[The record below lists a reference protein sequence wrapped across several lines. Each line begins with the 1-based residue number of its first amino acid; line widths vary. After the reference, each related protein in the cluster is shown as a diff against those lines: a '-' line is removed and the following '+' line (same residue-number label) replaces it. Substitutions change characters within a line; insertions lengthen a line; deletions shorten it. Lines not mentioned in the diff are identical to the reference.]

1 MMVFAGAFVFVMMLA
16 RAFMIVIGFHAF
28 DDFLFLR
35 RISERIEEFQH
46 DAVFIFD
53 LFARVVHPP
62 FGFAAD
68 INEKITFGNLCDIGN
83 RRLIAVQIDTVV
95 EQQCEID
102 FRRAVFRYFADPIV
116 YGENIGNDFYRTVR
130 RIFFSGRGNS
140 APCNE
145 RCKNQCRRN
154 LNNIFFHNN
163 FITSFKLFSFYKTA

>member
-1 MMVFAGAFVFVMMLA
+1 MLVVFRPLFIFTVFMMVFAGAFVFMLVMMLI
-16 RAFMIVIGFHAF
+16 RAFVIVIGFHAF
-28 DDFLFLR
+28 DDFFFLR

-68 INEKITFGNLCDIGN
+68 IDEEIAFGNLCDIGN

-102 FRRAVFRYFADPIV
+102 FRRAVFRYFANPIV
-116 YGENIGNDFYRTVR
+116 YGENIGNDFYRT
-130 RIFFSGRGNS
+130 
-140 APCNE
+140 
-145 RCKNQCRRN
+145 
-154 LNNIFFHNN
+154 
-163 FITSFKLFSFYKTA
+163 